1 VRDSCKIDS
10 EPTGWRNKAIIT
22 TAGSAGGVPPSGETK
37 PLRVFAALAAAK
49 TGLDWRGEMGSSEE
63 PQLWS
68 FQVWRLGGGRHGVAR
83 DGLVSVK
90 LVGVGGAWAIE
101 LMVIEHG
108 FRAIGRIEV
117 NEAAAVRGMAS
128 MRRCETIGGS
138 ATAVMVREGSLEAC
152 GYG

>member
-1 VRDSCKIDS
+1 LIRPSRRI
-10 EPTGWRNKAIIT
+10 RNVSANAIQRFLVANDVLAIAT
-22 TAGSAGGVPPSGETK
+22 LPPDGPRLLRQGGFETRPGYVNVDASTILAPQFGRTK

-68 FQVWRLGGGRHGVAR
+68 FQVGRLGGGRHGVAR

-101 LMVIEHG
+101 SDG
-108 FRAIGRIEV
+108 
-117 NEAAAVRGMAS
+117 N
-128 MRRCETIGGS
+128 
-138 ATAVMVREGSLEAC
+138 
-152 GYG
+152 